1 MGTTALNIVKCP
13 GRAKQKFLEV
23 QEPFFKKVPGR
34 RRQKQ
39 KSESTI
45 NNFNPPTIVR
55 VCPCLSVAKLQRVCH
70 WNCRVRPTG
79 TSTLPWQRD
88 G

>member
-55 VCPCLSVAKLQRVCH
+55 VCPCLSVANTPSGTRHLSRSIVIGPALQQ
-70 WNCRVRPTG
+70 NK
-79 TSTLPWQRD
+79 
-88 G
+88 